1 MRPHLIVAAIMLPSI
16 ASAHI
21 TLETKQA
28 PAGSYYQAMFDV
40 PHGCAGSATTEIR
53 VTIPEGIVGAKP
65 EPKAGWTLSMT
76 HEKRATPLVAESGRP
91 ITERVSSITWR
102 GGPLPDDEFDRFL
115 IVLRLPDHTGP
126 LYFPTLQTCVDG
138 ATDWNDTVPPGKTWH
153 DVPHPPPFVTLTPKP
168 N

>member
-1 MRPHLIVAAIMLPSI
+1 MRQYLLAAALILPTA

-21 TLETKQA
+21 TLENKQA

-76 HEKRATPLVAESGRP
+76 HEKLAQPLTAESGRP
-91 ITERVSSITWR
+91 ITERVAAIIWR

-115 IVLRLPDHTGP
+115 IVLRLPDRAGA
-126 LYFPTLQTCVDG
+126 LYFPTVQTCVEG
-138 ATDWNDTVPPGKTWH
+138 QTHWTDAVPAGKTWH
-153 DVPHPPPFVTLTPKP
+153 DVPHPPPFVMLTPRP
-168 N
+168 